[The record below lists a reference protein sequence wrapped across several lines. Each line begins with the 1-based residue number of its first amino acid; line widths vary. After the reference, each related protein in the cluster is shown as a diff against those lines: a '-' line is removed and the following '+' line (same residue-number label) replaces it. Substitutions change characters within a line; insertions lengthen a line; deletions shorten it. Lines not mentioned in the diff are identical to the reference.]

1 MNLTPLN
8 DLKERLENAIFAGTS
23 LIKDDFRLKKAYEN
37 FLPLSEVNP
46 VFAKIKAG
54 MDAVMASEKDSLNAA
69 ILDTLSLIDAVVYTQ
84 AETAHDEGKLEEFG
98 HEGFAQYREISHSS
112 LKKWLCRRM
121 SDPQNFACYDDYIP
135 DFRFLPKFLKRLA
148 DGTGMSAERLNAE
161 GISYAEKFACAGK
174 TVFNDLPVLK
184 KWDSETLLQFYVLV
198 HMLDRENEKLL
209 KKIKAMV
216 LKEVYNWERPY
227 YDETIGLIEK
237 NGGRSC

>member
-54 MDAVMASEKDSLNAA
+54 MDAVMASEKDSLNAT

-84 AETAHDEGKLEEFG
+84 AETAHDDGKLEEFA
-98 HEGFAQYREISHSS
+98 HEGFAQYREISHSA
-112 LKKWLCRRM
+112 LKNWSCRRL
-121 SDPQNFACYDDYIP
+121 DLHDFACYDDFVP
-135 DFRFLPKFLKRLA
+135 DFRFLPKFIKRLA
-148 DGTGMSAERLNAE
+148 DGTGMSAERLFAE
-161 GISYAEKFACAGK
+161 GISYAEEFAGAGK

-184 KWDSETLLQFYVLV
+184 KWDSETLIRFYVLV
-198 HMLDRENEKLL
+198 HMLDRENEKFL

-227 YDETIGLIEK
+227 YDETIELIEK